1 MDPLTNLQVA
11 VKNNVDVF
19 YFSCTVPYN
28 VLFSEDGQMGESY
41 PGHRDLVEHY
51 LLFENLRQVVRRPT
65 SANLG
70 LNF

>member
-41 PGHRDLVEHY
+41 PGHCDLVEHY
-51 LLFENLRQVVRRPT
+51 LLFENLGQVVRRPT